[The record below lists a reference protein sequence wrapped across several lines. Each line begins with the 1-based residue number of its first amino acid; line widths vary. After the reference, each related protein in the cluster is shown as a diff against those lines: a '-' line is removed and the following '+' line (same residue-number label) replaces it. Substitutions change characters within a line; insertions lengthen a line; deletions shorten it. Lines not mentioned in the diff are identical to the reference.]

1 MEWVLTIQED
11 QGEQEGEV
19 DRVEHALLSGVP
31 EHWGHR
37 RSWRGVA
44 GGIVK
49 QEVERR
55 KWWSGAVDKAW

>member
-11 QGEQEGEV
+11 QGEQEDEV
-19 DRVEHALLSGVP
+19 DRVGHAPLSVGP
-31 EHWGHR
+31 EHWGHH

-49 QEVERR
+49 QEGER
-55 KWWSGAVDKAW
+55 

>member
-1 MEWVLTIQED
+1 VEMTGGVGAD
-11 QGEQEGEV
+11 DPRGSGEQEGEV

-49 QEVERR
+49 QEGER
-55 KWWSGAVDKAW
+55 

>member
-49 QEVERR
+49 QEGER
-55 KWWSGAVDKAW
+55 